1 VKDLFEGQQPP
12 DAPNP
17 LSSAGS
23 PRQPYSNASGDFN
36 LNKSLKR
43 KVKSREDLDQPAY
56 GEDDATDRYFGS
68 FSIESHRHVWDLL
81 DKHPKF
87 GQQGKMRMNRVG
99 NNTRSVLPNDPTKTI
114 ENGSHILYQNLPQ
127 SSQVNYDENT
137 L

>member
-1 VKDLFEGQQPP
+1 MKDLFEGQQPP

-43 KVKSREDLDQPAY
+43 KIKSREDLDQPAY
-56 GEDDATDRYFGS
+56 TEDDAQKRYFGD
-68 FSIESHRHVWDLL
+68 FSVESKRHVWDLL

-87 GQQGKMRMNRVG
+87 GRRDGLQLNRVG
-99 NNTRSVLPNDPTKTI
+99 NNTREVLLNDPTKTPV
-114 ENGSHILYQNLPQ
+114 NGSHILYQNLPQ
-127 SSQVNYDENT
+127 ASEEH
-137 L
+137 